1 VKIEFKGRKEDFN
14 FLKITL
20 LISGGLNLIRRNKGD
35 NKIKEN

>member
-1 VKIEFKGRKEDFN
+1 VKIKFKGRKESFS

-20 LISGGLNLIRRNKGD
+20 LTSKELNLIGRNKGD